1 MDALVQPKVKAR
13 KILIIDDHPVMR
25 AGITAVL
32 GQEPDLTIC
41 GEASNE
47 DDSLQLA
54 RQLRPDL
61 VIIDLSL
68 SGTSGTALL
77 TKLKHLL
84 PDLRLLVLSMHDEH
98 VHAEKCLRAGAH
110 GYLMKDQAPATL
122 VKAVRAVLNGEL
134 YVSDHMRT
142 LLLQGLARPKRD
154 TVEPA
159 SDAPSVLTRA
169 EWLVLELIGMGFSS
183 RAIAQK
189 LSRSV
194 KTINAHRANI
204 QQKLQLPDSV
214 ALVRYAL
221 NWTQQGPDAAA
232 RSEAT
237 VVRSGKCLDCDHW
250 PGDTGPG
257 AGCDA
262 DIGTNDPDNGVNS

>member
-1 MDALVQPKVKAR
+1 MSSHNHSSVAH

-25 AGITAVL
+25 AGIAAVL
-32 GQEPDLTIC
+32 SQEPDLSIC

-47 DDSLQLA
+47 EDSLQLA
-54 RQLRPDL
+54 RRLSPDL

-68 SGTSGTALL
+68 EGTSGTALL
-77 TKLKHLL
+77 SKLKHLV

-122 VKAVRAVLNGEL
+122 IKAVRAVLNSEL

-142 LLLQGLARPKRD
+142 LLLQGLAHPKRD
-154 TVEPA
+154 AAESA
-159 SDAPSVLTRA
+159 SDAPTVLTRA

-183 RAIAQK
+183 RAIAEK
-189 LSRSV
+189 LNRSV

-204 QQKLQLPDSV
+204 QQKLQLPDST

-221 NWTQQGPDAAA
+221 NWTQQGP
-232 RSEAT
+232 EAHDRREPA

-262 DIGTNDPDNGVNS
+262 DTGTNDPDNQVNS

>member
-1 MDALVQPKVKAR
+1 MDALIQSKVKPR
-13 KILIIDDHPVMR
+13 SILIIDDHPVMR

-32 GQEPDLTIC
+32 GQESDLSIC

-47 DDSLQLA
+47 EDSLQLA

-77 TKLKHLL
+77 TKLKHVL

-142 LLLQGLARPKRD
+142 LLLQGLAHPKRD
-154 TVEPA
+154 HAEA
-159 SDAPSVLTRA
+159 DSDAPSVLTRA

-183 RAIAQK
+183 RAIAEK
-189 LSRSV
+189 LNRSV

-204 QQKLQLPDSV
+204 QQKLQLPDSA

-221 NWTQQGPDAAA
+221 NWTQQGPEAAA
-232 RSEAT
+232 RREPAL
-237 VVRSGKCLDCDHW
+237 VRAGRCLDCGHW
-250 PGDTGPG
+250 PGDSDHAT
-257 AGCDA
+257 GCDA
-262 DIGTNDPDNGVNS
+262 ASGTNDPGNGANS

>member
-1 MDALVQPKVKAR
+1 MSAHNHTPVAH

-25 AGITAVL
+25 AGIAAVL
-32 GQEPDLTIC
+32 SQEPDLSIR

-47 DDSLQLA
+47 EDSLQLA
-54 RQLRPDL
+54 RRLSPDL

-77 TKLKHLL
+77 SKLKHLL

-142 LLLQGLARPKRD
+142 LLLKGLAQPKRE
-154 TVEPA
+154 TSAPP
-159 SDAPSVLTRA
+159 SDAPTVLTRA

-183 RAIAQK
+183 RAIAEK
-189 LSRSV
+189 LNRSV

-204 QQKLQLPDSV
+204 QQKLQLSDSA

-221 NWTQQGPDAAA
+221 NWTQQGPEAAGRREPA
-232 RSEAT
+232 
-237 VVRSGKCLDCDHW
+237 VVRSGKCLECGFW
-250 PGDTGPG
+250 PGDSNHSS
-257 AGCDA
+257 GCDA
-262 DIGTNDPDNGVNS
+262 ETGTNDPDHGANI